1 MRTMHV
7 GAMDSGFTV
16 VYQILC
22 GDQIKKDEMGEKSC
36 TRRDEKYAEN
46 FDWKT

>member
-1 MRTMHV
+1 MNRENNSCGIVIYIGDVQGPEKMNNACMRTMHV

-22 GDQIKKDEMGEKSC
+22 G
-36 TRRDEKYAEN
+36 
-46 FDWKT
+46 